1 MATNKF
7 HLNLKNY
14 SVDEYEK
21 ALDKVAFSNYEK
33 YHDIN
38 KVYNNFFQKLIELVN
53 NIAPLKT
60 ARIKNASNKWFDSG
74 IAEKLSIRDKL
85 FKKFKSSRLNI
96 NWEIYKEQT
105 RKNSISRRNCQKN
118 IAKPIELSN

>member
-14 SVDEYEK
+14 SVGEYEK

-60 ARIKNASNKWFDSG
+60 VRIKNASNKWFDSG

-118 IAKPIELSN
+118 IAKPIELPN